1 MSTLG
6 DMIASLAARVP
17 AVASYAAGGLRGRW
31 MYVAVGVL
39 FGAASI
45 VVNVAI
51 DGVPQP
57 LDAVF
62 MLVALVL
69 VALIPLRPVVG
80 LVAYQLCWVV
90 LFLVPGSHATDMLIA
105 NGAFFLFLGRFLPV
119 WPAVS
124 FLLMNILVDVV
135 SVLVPSPGADGAV
148 HVGGPL
154 SNLFMGVLLLPVGA
168 VLRALEAARRREVR
182 RAGERLEEMRL
193 EIAREMHD
201 LVAYSMS
208 QTALRARRAATDA
221 SYSPEAREEFAAVV
235 STACDALHELRLLL
249 RALRQT
255 APAQE
260 AEATA
265 AAGLGH
271 VVVDLDAAVQAVSDD
286 VAAAGFDVVFRRVG
300 QDAPSRLQATTLSR
314 AAREMGANI
323 VRHADRARPVTLT
336 LTLGPDVIRL
346 VSTNGIAADAP
357 RLPRSGTGIVGMR
370 ERLAAI
376 EGTLTTLAED
386 GAWMV
391 AATIPLDPPRPTPL
405 ERIP

>member
-135 SVLVPSPGADGAV
+135 SVLVPSPGAGAAV

-154 SNLFMGVLLLPVGA
+154 SNLFMGVLPVGA

-260 AEATA
+260 AEGTA

-346 VSTNGIAADAP
+346 VSTNGIAEDAP
-357 RLPRSGTGIVGMR
+357 QLPRSGTGIVGMR

-391 AATIPLDPPRPTPL
+391 AATIPLDPSRPTPL

>member
-1 MSTLG
+1 
-6 DMIASLAARVP
+6 
-17 AVASYAAGGLRGRW
+17 
-31 MYVAVGVL
+31 
-39 FGAASI
+39 
-45 VVNVAI
+45 
-51 DGVPQP
+51 
-57 LDAVF
+57 
-62 MLVALVL
+62 
-69 VALIPLRPVVG
+69 
-80 LVAYQLCWVV
+80 
-90 LFLVPGSHATDMLIA
+90 
-105 NGAFFLFLGRFLPV
+105 
-119 WPAVS
+119 
-124 FLLMNILVDVV
+124 MNILVDVV

-148 HVGGPL
+148 HVGGL
-154 SNLFMGVLLLPVGA
+154 LFNLFMGVLLLPVGA

-346 VSTNGIAADAP
+346 VSTNGIAEDAP